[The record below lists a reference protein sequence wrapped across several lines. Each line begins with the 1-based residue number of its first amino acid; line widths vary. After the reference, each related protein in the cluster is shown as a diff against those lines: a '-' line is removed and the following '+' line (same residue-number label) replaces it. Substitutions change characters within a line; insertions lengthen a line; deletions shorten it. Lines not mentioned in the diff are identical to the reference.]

1 MTTGNDT
8 LAELRA
14 QFPVVQRLA
23 YLNAGTNGPIAT
35 AAADAVAAQQQRETE
50 EGRGGMPFFLAY
62 QEQADRLRA
71 GYAAYLHA
79 TPEEVALTTSTTD
92 GVSRILLALNLG
104 AGDEILTSDEEHPGV
119 YGPLVAQRARGVSVR
134 TAPFASLAEAIAP
147 ATKLVV
153 ASHVSWRSGAYAPI
167 AALAAAEPLLLLD
180 GAQGVGA
187 VPTDVHAL
195 GADFYAGAGQ
205 KWLCGPTGT
214 GMLWI
219 HPRVRERLAV
229 PSPGYLNLADAGA
242 GLDAVPREDAQA
254 FDTPS
259 LSSTG
264 IVHAVAMLD
273 LFAASGWDAIHAR
286 AHDLAELAVAQL
298 RERGREVL
306 ARDRTT
312 LVTWREAGAPEQTE
326 KLLEAGVVVRHLP
339 DEDVLRASFG
349 GWSSEQD
356 LERLLDALPA

>member
-1 MTTGNDT
+1 MTASPS

-14 QFPVVQRLA
+14 QLPVCARLA

-35 AAADAVAAQQQRETE
+35 AAVEAVTAQQRREAE
-50 EGRGGMPFFLAY
+50 EGRGGMPFFLTF

-71 GYAAYLHA
+71 GYAACLRA
-79 TPEEVALTTSTTD
+79 APAEVALTTSTTD
-92 GVSRILLALNLG
+92 GVSRVLLGLDLG
-104 AGDEILTSDEEHPGV
+104 AGDEILTSNEEHPGV
-119 YGPLVAQRARGVSVR
+119 YGPLVAQRARGVTVR
-134 TAPFASLAEAIAP
+134 TAPFHDLPDAIGP

-153 ASHVSWRSGAYAPI
+153 ASHVSWRTGACAPV

-187 VPTDVHAL
+187 VATDVQAL

-219 HPRVRERLAV
+219 HPRVRERLRV
-229 PSPGYLNLADAGA
+229 PSPGYLNLADASA

-264 IVHAVAMLD
+264 IVHAVAMLELLD
-273 LFAASGWDAIHAR
+273 ATGWEAIHRR
-286 AHDLAELAVAQL
+286 AHDLAELAVTKL

-312 LVTWREAGAPEQTE
+312 LVTWRERDAAERSAQ
-326 KLLEAGVVVRHLP
+326 LAEAGVVVRNLP
-339 DEDVLRASFG
+339 GDDVLRASFG
-349 GWSSEQD
+349 GWSDEQD